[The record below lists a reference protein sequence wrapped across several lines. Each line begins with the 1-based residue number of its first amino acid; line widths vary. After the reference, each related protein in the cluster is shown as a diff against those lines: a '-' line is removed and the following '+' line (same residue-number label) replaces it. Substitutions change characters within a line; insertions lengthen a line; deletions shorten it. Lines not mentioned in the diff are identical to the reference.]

1 MARAVPVGHD
11 GRMAE
16 TPEPPDPPEQ
26 LQRYLERAPD
36 AGRTAYL
43 ALRDIVLRQAP
54 TATETL
60 SYSMPTFL
68 VDGRLLLHASAWKEH
83 FAIYPLPGDAALTE
97 ELEPYTS
104 GASTLKLLY
113 RNGFP
118 TELVEH
124 VVAAHVARLAA
135 ERA

>member
-1 MARAVPVGHD
+1 
-11 GRMAE
+11 MAE
-16 TPEPPDPPEQ
+16 PPEQ
-26 LQRYLERAPD
+26 IQQYLERAPD

-68 VDGRLLLHASAWKEH
+68 VDGALLLHASAWKEH
-83 FAIYPLPGDAALTE
+83 FAIYPLPEDAALAE
-97 ELEPYTS
+97 ELEPYTA
-104 GASTLKLLY
+104 GASTLKLPY
-113 RNGFP
+113 RDGFP
-118 TELVEH
+118 TEVVEH
-124 VVAAHVARLAA
+124 VVAAHVARVAA